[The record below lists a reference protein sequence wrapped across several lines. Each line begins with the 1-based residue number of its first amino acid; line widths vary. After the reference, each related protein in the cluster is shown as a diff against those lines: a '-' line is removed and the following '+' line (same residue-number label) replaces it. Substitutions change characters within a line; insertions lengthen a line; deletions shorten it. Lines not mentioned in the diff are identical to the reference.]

1 MDNASP
7 QLKLEIKKLIVE
19 ALKITDVAPEA
30 IKDDLSLFEGGNT
43 IQIDSV
49 DALEVVM
56 ALQRTYKVHIDDQN
70 VGRFII
76 KSVDTIAEFIAK
88 ELGKRADS

>member
-19 ALKITDVAPEA
+19 ALKITDVAAEA

-49 DALEVVM
+49 DALEIVM

-88 ELGKRADS
+88 ELGKRAES

>member
-19 ALKITDVAPEA
+19 ALKITDVAAEA

-49 DALEVVM
+49 DALEIVM